1 MDFNRIVKE
10 LRGIVLTLL
19 MVAVTAGAMYFL
31 VWRQPGIPHT
41 SLVLLVPIIVAAIYW
56 GLLPAL
62 AGCIAAIV
70 ASLIFLDDPYEI
82 INLAAFGFVVAAEHS
97 RLSSQLKRQIEI
109 ARQQRRAMSQLAA
122 ACGAVAAK
130 LARNKIS
137 PAARELIDIYVD
149 KRLGEQSK
157 GPDELE
163 SSLHQIGAVAKRVL
177 FIGPASFRKGIW
189 DTRAKYIFPDLLNEI
204 GDSAELYMLTT
215 PVPDWAEDS
224 FRELCETYR
233 INHLVVETPQVG
245 ENYNWWLTEA
255 LLTARKVRPDVVT
268 NIFGGTLFGYC
279 QGMMTSLLGI
289 TSVIRVAGDE
299 IGSREAIGVYKKDQQ
314 KIDLFYQ
321 ATGYASAS
329 RIIVMS
335 DWERQRVCS
344 FLEPGQHDKVMICQR
359 GIDLLKFSGM
369 ARSYEHG
376 PRNFLFVGRKSLE
389 KGYDIAEATAKL
401 IYEHDK
407 DISFRF
413 AGSFDPGEIDN
424 RRYLG
429 FVQSEDLPQLYQ
441 DNDAF
446 IMTSRTEGWPQA
458 LSEAMAMG
466 LPCIVPAHIF
476 WSVLRDGED
485 ALLVENDP
493 AKVAEAIE
501 RLAGDPELAMRLS
514 RNALAFAENS
524 LDRQKWIGKYRQIL
538 LGETA

>member
-1 MDFNRIVKE
+1 MDVNRIVKE

-19 MVAVTAGAMYFL
+19 MVAVTAAAMYYL
-31 VWRQPGIPHT
+31 LWRRPGLPHT
-41 SLVLLVPIIVAAIYW
+41 SLALLVPIIVSAIYW

-70 ASLIFLDDPYEI
+70 ASLLFLDNPYEI

-97 RLSSQLKRQIEI
+97 RLSSRLKRQTDIVS
-109 ARQQRRAMSQLAA
+109 QQRRAMSQLAA
-122 ACGAVAAK
+122 ACGTAAAK
-130 LARNKIS
+130 LSLTKIA
-137 PAARELIDIYVD
+137 PAARELIDVYVG
-149 KRLGEQSK
+149 KRLGDHSK
-157 GPDELE
+157 ESIELD
-163 SSLHQIGAVAKRVL
+163 SSLRHMGAAAKRVM
-177 FIGPASFRKGIW
+177 FIGPANFRKGIW

-204 GDSAELYMLTT
+204 VDAAELYMLTA
-215 PVPDWAEDS
+215 PVPDWAEQS

-245 ENYNWWLTEA
+245 ENYNWWLTES
-255 LLTARKVRPDVVT
+255 LLSARKVRPDVVT

-279 QGMMTSLLGI
+279 QGMMTSLLGT

-299 IGSREAIGVYKKDQQ
+299 IGSREAIGMYNKDRQE
-314 KIDLFYQ
+314 IDLFYQ

-344 FLEPGQHDKVMICQR
+344 FLEPSQHGKVMICQR
-359 GIDLLKFSGM
+359 GIDLLKFGGI
-369 ARSYEHG
+369 ARSYAQG
-376 PRNFLFVGRKSLE
+376 PRDFLFVGRKSLE
-389 KGYDIAEATAKL
+389 KGYDIVEATAKL
-401 IYEHDK
+401 VYEHDK
-407 DISFRF
+407 NITFTF
-413 AGSFDPGEIDN
+413 AGSFDPGEADN

-429 FVQSEDLPQLYQ
+429 FIQSEDLPELYRGK
-441 DNDAF
+441 DAF

-476 WSVLRDGED
+476 SSVLRDGED
-485 ALLVENDP
+485 ALLVDNDP
-493 AKVAEAIE
+493 VKVAEAIE
-501 RLAGDPELAMRLS
+501 RLSSDPELAMRLS
-514 RNALAFAENS
+514 RNALAFAETS

-538 LGETA
+538 LGEPA